1 MFFLSKMAIEL
12 KKTKERERERERE
25 STHMKGFG

>member
-1 MFFLSKMAIEL
+1 MFFLSKMAKEL